1 MKVKEMCYEVCGTIC
16 VSRCSFCW
24 SLSVWI
30 LISAPL
36 PQLWLPNSSSH
47 CTQQQQSLYPTAA
60 VTVPNKQQQSLYTT
74 AAVTVPNSSSHC
86 TQQQQS
92 LYPTAAVTVP
102 NSSSHC
108 TQQQQSLYPTAA
120 VTVHN
125 SSSHCTQQQQSLYTT
140 AAVTVH
146 NSSRHRRFSKAG
158 LLEWM
163 RFVIF
168 HERSRERSQCT
179 SGPISE

>member
-60 VTVPNKQQQSLYTT
+60 VTVPNSSSHCTQQQQSLYPT
-74 AAVTVPNSSSHC
+74 AAVTVPNSSSRCTQQQQSLYPTAAVAVPNSSSRC

-108 TQQQQSLYPTAA
+108 TQQQQS
-120 VTVHN
+120 
-125 SSSHCTQQQQSLYTT
+125 QSTG
-140 AAVTVH
+140 
-146 NSSRHRRFSKAG
+146 RFSKAG

-168 HERSRERSQCT
+168 HEKSRERSQRT